1 VVKFFFNA
9 VVAFNAAVVLN
20 AVVVTNP
27 EVIDANVFIDG
38 MGNVRDVV
46 APNISKRPQIL
57 FIFIILMYLC
67 NLSPSH

>member
-1 VVKFFFNA
+1 MVKFFFNA

-20 AVVVTNP
+20 AVVVTDP

-46 APNISKRPQIL
+46 APNIS
-57 FIFIILMYLC
+57 
-67 NLSPSH
+67 